1 MDRLLLIDGNSI
13 LNRAYYAI
21 PPLNSADGKNV
32 NAVYGFTNILLRAI
46 SDTGATH
53 AVVAFDMRGVNFRRV
68 IYPQYKANRKGMPD
82 DLAEQ
87 MPMLHGLLSAMDIV
101 VCEKAGV
108 EADDIIGTLAKA
120 APMDCVVLSGDRD
133 LLQLAGEKTTVLLTK
148 KGISDVEYNDGK
160 SVVENY
166 GLTPNQII
174 EYKALCG
181 DSSDNI
187 PGVSGIG
194 DKGAKNLLAEYG
206 DVDGIYENID
216 SIKGATRKKLV
227 EGKDS
232 AYLSRLLAT
241 IVTDSDV
248 CVDYGKCRLA
258 KVFPAK
264 TRDALSVLGF
274 NAVIKRMEFAE
285 ESDSAE
291 RTTETITLKR
301 IEDIP
306 SLVKGEE
313 VALDYEKTEDGGVLS
328 FSSDEGTE
336 YVLRVT
342 EEDTGKALGCFS
354 GKKLVV
360 YDGKAVRR
368 IFGKYGLKCGIS
380 DELSLMDY
388 IVDYRPSQERSGF
401 SEKYGVNE
409 GASGLFAAREIL
421 SGKLI
426 SEGTERLYREIE
438 LPLSAV
444 LYGMEETGVKVD
456 ESVITELGEKYSEET
471 RILTEKAWEY
481 AGGEFN
487 VLSPKQLSDVLFVK
501 LGLPDK
507 GIKKT
512 KTGYSTDA
520 ENLEKLAG
528 AHPIVEVILR
538 IRQLSKL
545 KGTYIDGL
553 LSCVKDGFVHT
564 TFNQTQTVTGRL
576 SSSEPNLQNIPVRT
590 DEGREIRR
598 IFVSANGYLVS
609 ADYSQIELRL
619 LAGFSGDPVLTAA
632 YARGDD
638 IHALVA
644 SQIFGIPQEL
654 VTSQM
659 RRTAKA
665 VNFGIIYGISE
676 YGLAQSAHL
685 TAGNARKYIE
695 NYFMSY
701 PSIKTYLDG
710 CVENARRDGFVT
722 TVTGRRRMLP
732 EINSKNFR
740 LRSFAERAAMNMPL
754 QGSAADII
762 KIAMIGVDGE
772 IRKRGLKSRLILQI
786 HDELIVDAFEEEL
799 EEVKDILKNTMEN
812 AVRLSVPLT
821 VNVSCG
827 RDMNEA
833 K

>member
-87 MPMLHGLLSAMDIV
+87 MPVLHGLLSAMDIV

-274 NAVIKRMEFAE
+274 NAVIKRMEF
-285 ESDSAE
+285 
-291 RTTETITLKR
+291 
-301 IEDIP
+301 
-306 SLVKGEE
+306 
-313 VALDYEKTEDGGVLS
+313 
-328 FSSDEGTE
+328 
-336 YVLRVT
+336 
-342 EEDTGKALGCFS
+342 
-354 GKKLVV
+354 
-360 YDGKAVRR
+360 
-368 IFGKYGLKCGIS
+368 
-380 DELSLMDY
+380 
-388 IVDYRPSQERSGF
+388 
-401 SEKYGVNE
+401 
-409 GASGLFAAREIL
+409 EI
-421 SGKLI
+421 G
-426 SEGTERLYREIE
+426 R
-438 LPLSAV
+438 
-444 LYGMEETGVKVD
+444 
-456 ESVITELGEKYSEET
+456 
-471 RILTEKAWEY
+471 
-481 AGGEFN
+481 
-487 VLSPKQLSDVLFVK
+487 
-501 LGLPDK
+501 
-507 GIKKT
+507 
-512 KTGYSTDA
+512 
-520 ENLEKLAG
+520 
-528 AHPIVEVILR
+528 AHV
-538 IRQLSKL
+538 
-545 KGTYIDGL
+545 
-553 LSCVKDGFVHT
+553 
-564 TFNQTQTVTGRL
+564 
-576 SSSEPNLQNIPVRT
+576 
-590 DEGREIRR
+590 
-598 IFVSANGYLVS
+598 
-609 ADYSQIELRL
+609 
-619 LAGFSGDPVLTAA
+619 
-632 YARGDD
+632 
-638 IHALVA
+638 
-644 SQIFGIPQEL
+644 
-654 VTSQM
+654 
-659 RRTAKA
+659 
-665 VNFGIIYGISE
+665 
-676 YGLAQSAHL
+676 
-685 TAGNARKYIE
+685 
-695 NYFMSY
+695 
-701 PSIKTYLDG
+701 
-710 CVENARRDGFVT
+710 
-722 TVTGRRRMLP
+722 
-732 EINSKNFR
+732 
-740 LRSFAERAAMNMPL
+740 
-754 QGSAADII
+754 
-762 KIAMIGVDGE
+762 
-772 IRKRGLKSRLILQI
+772 
-786 HDELIVDAFEEEL
+786 
-799 EEVKDILKNTMEN
+799 
-812 AVRLSVPLT
+812 
-821 VNVSCG
+821 
-827 RDMNEA
+827 
-833 K
+833 